1 MKKLWIIVCILII
14 PTFLFAQKYEIK
26 FASLAP
32 DGTTWMKVM
41 REFDQAIREESNG
54 QLSFKLYPGGVAGDE
69 KDVLRK
75 IKLGQLHSAGFTG
88 VGMGEILPEVRILDS
103 PLLFRSYDEVD
114 YINAKFYDRF
124 AAMFEEQGFVLLG
137 WAEVGFVYIF
147 SDSKVQ
153 NLAELRKTKMWSW
166 EGDPV
171 AEATFRALDVNTVPL
186 SVINVLTSLQ
196 TGMVNSVYISPLA
209 ILALQWFTK
218 LNYMLDFPL
227 TDAAGAVLVSKRQYD
242 RLPDNLQEIL
252 IRNAKTYLT
261 KLMKQSRQDNINA
274 KQTLKENGIEIILAP
289 EGPERQE
296 FLDKG
301 KTARRL
307 MAGKLYP
314 MSLVEE
320 IEQALAEYRKNEKSA
335 K

>member
-1 MKKLWIIVCILII
+1 MKKLWIIACILII
-14 PTFLFAQKYEIK
+14 PTLLFAQKYEIK

-54 QLSFKLYPGGVAGDE
+54 QLGFKLYPGGVAGDE

-124 AAMFEEQGFVLLG
+124 ASMFEEQGFVLLG

-227 TDAAGAVLVSKRQYD
+227 TDAAGAVLISKRQYD
-242 RLPDNLQEIL
+242 RLPENLQEIL
-252 IRNAKTYLT
+252 MRNAKTYLT

-274 KQTLKENGIEIILAP
+274 KQTLKENGIEIIPAP
-289 EGPERQE
+289 RGPERQE

-301 KTARRL
+301 KAARRL

-314 MSLVEE
+314 LSLVEE
-320 IEQALAEYRKNEKSA
+320 IEQALAEYRKNQESSK
-335 K
+335 